1 MAGIDLLPSLEPA
14 VAICTVKQLKQQ
26 PNLDQVWSI
35 LPALFLLPLVCW
47 RQRREQSRGSNSNAG
62 KMDQTWSKPNQ
73 TASDPRQIS
82 TLINYVV
89 IFRKMN
95 FWNFVKFDK
104 LSNVLDKE
112 IGLDDSLLW
121 NKQSMED

>member
-1 MAGIDLLPSLEPA
+1 MTYWNETNVNGWNWPA
-14 VAICTVKQLKQQ
+14 AITWASCSYLYRKTVQQ
-26 PNLDQVWSI
+26 Q
-35 LPALFLLPLVCW
+35 
-47 RQRREQSRGSNSNAG
+47 
-62 KMDQTWSKPNQ
+62 PNQ